1 MALPLN
7 ASRPSFEQAPPR
19 TETVLEPRREIARL
33 ALLHDE
39 ARETGLLANLLGRTP
54 YAASVIAI
62 AALAIAAINY
72 GAMPLAELSV
82 WLVLALIGAGAMGRR
97 YLRAIG
103 HPFER
108 GTLREFAYDLNA
120 IAIYAGFA
128 WGAGAML
135 VLGPHTTPL
144 MLAAYATI
152 IPAAVAAILRTREIS
167 LGFLAPAATLCAFAA
182 LLRPLPE
189 GPLAAA
195 FVLIA
200 CAAVGGAIFWTE
212 RLFGPKPVAFPLAEL
227 PAI

>member
-7 ASRPSFEQAPPR
+7 VSRPSFDEASPR
-19 TETVLEPRREIARL
+19 TETILEPRREIARL

-39 ARETGLLANLLGRTP
+39 AQETALLANLLGRAP
-54 YAASVIAI
+54 YAAAAIAV
-62 AALAIAAINY
+62 AALAVAVFAY
-72 GAMPLAELSV
+72 GTMPAPELSV
-82 WLVLALIGAGAMGRR
+82 WLVLTLMGAAAMGRR
-97 YLRAIG
+97 YLRASD

-108 GTLREFAYDLNA
+108 GILREFAYDLNA

-135 VLGPHTTPL
+135 AIGPHTTPL
-144 MLAAYATI
+144 ALAAYAAVV
-152 IPAAVAAILRTREIS
+152 PALVAVILRTREIS

-182 LLRPLPE
+182 VLRPLPE

-212 RLFGPKPVAFPLAEL
+212 RLFGPKPPAMALADI
-227 PAI
+227 PAV